1 MKFAEPAYEQV
12 RILTSSIEV
21 LWEIEMIDRTSVNG
35 AYEHTLCHRS
45 RWRLSSCLMSR
56 SCLNRA

>member
-35 AYEHTLCHRS
+35 ASE
-45 RWRLSSCLMSR
+45 
-56 SCLNRA
+56 